1 MITQPLISVIMSA
14 YNAEKYIQEAV
25 ESILQQTYKNIE
37 LIIFDDC
44 SQDKTA
50 EILFFLAQ
58 KDARIK
64 IITRNENHGLKGFIK
79 NLNDGIEIAN
89 GKYIA
94 RMDADDYSMPD
105 RFEKQVHFLE
115 SHPEISMIGA
125 QINLI
130 DEKNEFI
137 KEKKGALTHEE
148 IVKRIPLQIQLFH
161 PVIMFR
167 NHENIKYREKFL
179 YCEDYDLY
187 LNLITQGKKLA
198 NLKDTLLKYRV
209 LNQSISRKDST
220 FVKKLMVEKAL
231 DFYNQRCKTGNDAY
245 ETFNPDEILEI
256 MNKGFKNKPE
266 VLFFAMKTAIKLNN
280 KEHLIFLIDKCRN
293 QYPNLK
299 IPLVFNLYS
308 ISPIIVF
315 RFLKKIIR

>member
-231 DFYNQRCKTGNDAY
+231 DFYNQRYKTGNDAY